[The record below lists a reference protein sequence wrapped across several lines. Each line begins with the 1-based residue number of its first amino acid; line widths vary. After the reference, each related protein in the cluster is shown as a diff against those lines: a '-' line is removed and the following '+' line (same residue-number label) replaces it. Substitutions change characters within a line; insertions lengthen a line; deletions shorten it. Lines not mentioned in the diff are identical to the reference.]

1 MLHMKDERTHIGC
14 MEIKTAVIMV
24 LIVTCLQLPLVFVS
38 GDWYCYWAPSY
49 SVQSSHDFGCNLYI
63 TLCYCA
69 LSLLPHIPLHHHYY
83 DHTTNLFQNR
93 NNTSPKN
100 YEVEIPGVYYVA
112 LALGIVC
119 LILDI
124 QFYLYC
130 MGLLAIAQGSSSQ
143 Q

>member
-1 MLHMKDERTHIGC
+1 MHGNKNCGDHGTYSYL
-14 MEIKTAVIMV
+14 
-24 LIVTCLQLPLVFVS
+24 LIASFGLFVS

-124 QFYLYC
+124 WFIYIVWAYWQ
-130 MGLLAIAQGSSSQ
+130 
-143 Q
+143 